1 MDLISADKRQ
11 ATFDQRA
18 QEVRQKCA
26 AAGWDTVRVFPTS
39 IWDETLYS
47 VCQSAN
53 YAFLTI
59 TDSKYVCHVG
69 LVRYSLNTQPSRSS
83 SLDLSLPLS
92 GTLFRDRNSSIRA
105 HYYASDLAKLKIGE

>member
-1 MDLISADKRQ
+1 MDLISPDKRQ

-47 VCQSAN
+47 VCSAPKKTEEDQN
-53 YAFLTI
+53 
-59 TDSKYVCHVG
+59 
-69 LVRYSLNTQPSRSS
+69 RY
-83 SLDLSLPLS
+83 
-92 GTLFRDRNSSIRA
+92 
-105 HYYASDLAKLKIGE
+105 LAY